1 MRRALS
7 AIVVTVLLL
16 WSSLA
21 TAQGGPTN
29 CSVVSQNLWV
39 RDQLTDLY
47 LWNQFLPSVNAASY
61 PSPEAYLEA
70 VRYRPIDNSYSY
82 ITSAAANTAL
92 YGESQYVGFGF
103 STQIAGDTMRIL
115 QVFPESPAAEAG
127 LGRGDRITQI
137 NGRQVA
143 SMIADGSIGAAF
155 GASDIGVASD
165 IVFQTRAGAAGQARL
180 VKRVVT
186 IPTVSL
192 TRAFDVDG
200 RRVGYLFFRNFVTP
214 SYAALD
220 EAFAALRDA
229 GVNELV
235 LDLRYNGGGLVDVA
249 VHLSSLIGGSTTA
262 GQTMATYVHNS
273 RNTALNKTLRFESVN
288 PLNLSQLVV
297 IATRSSASA
306 SELVINGLRPYMPV
320 AIIGDTTYGKPVGQ
334 YGLTFCDKVLAP
346 VSFSLRNA
354 NGQGDYFEGLP
365 ATCGAADDADHD
377 LGDATEGS
385 LAEAL
390 TYIRTG
396 ACSPGSARASTALR
410 AQRAA
415 PRLEG
420 FRSLINAW

>member
-7 AIVVTVLLL
+7 AIVVTSVLV
-16 WSSLA
+16 WSSPA
-21 TAQGGPTN
+21 TAQQGGPTN

-39 RDQLTDLY
+39 RDQLNDIY
-47 LWNQFLPSVNAASY
+47 LWYQFLPSVNAASF
-61 PSPEAYLEA
+61 PSPEAYLDA
-70 VRYRPIDNSYSY
+70 VRYRPIDNTYSY
-82 ITSAAANTAL
+82 ITSAAASTAL
-92 YGESQYVGFGF
+92 YGESQYIGFGF

-115 QVFPESPAAEAG
+115 QVFPDSPASEAG
-127 LGRGDRITQI
+127 LGRGDRITQV
-137 NGRQVA
+137 NGRAVS
-143 SMIADGSIGAAF
+143 SMIADGSIGNAF
-155 GASDIGVASD
+155 GAGDIGVASD
-165 IVFQTRAGAAGQARL
+165 VVFQTRAGAAGQARL

-262 GQTMATYVHNS
+262 GKVLATYVHNT
-273 RNTALNKTLRFESVN
+273 RNSALNKSLRFEAVS

-306 SELVINGLRPYMPV
+306 SELVINALRPYMPV

-334 YGLTFCDKVLAP
+334 YGIDVLRQGAGAGLVFAEERERP
-346 VSFSLRNA
+346 GRLLRRIA
-354 NGQGDYFEGLP
+354 RHLRRCRRSRTRSRRCQRRLARRSTDLHSYRRLQPRLGARQHRPSRP
-365 ATCGAADDADHD
+365 A
-377 LGDATEGS
+377 S
-385 LAEAL
+385 
-390 TYIRTG
+390 
-396 ACSPGSARASTALR
+396 RASAG
-410 AQRAA
+410 
-415 PRLEG
+415 RLP
-420 FRSLINAW
+420 IAH